1 MVWDV
6 FNISTEMYNAELILC
21 FKNTKEENT
30 KWMNRKIQMYSDIFL
45 NEGLVYTIGSWMM
58 NVKVLHECQ
67 SQK

>member
-30 KWMNRKIQMYSDIFL
+30 KWMNRKIQMYFDTFL
-45 NEGLVYTIGSWMM
+45 NEGLVYTIGS
-58 NVKVLHECQ
+58 
-67 SQK
+67 